1 MYWRQWLQTLFSL
14 AVLLAVLELL
24 LPSGELAKF
33 ARLVLG
39 LSLMLAVLEP
49 VVLLVNEEMLGVD
62 LTWLQGGEDAPDV
75 QQLAGTVQWA
85 AVRPFWDEHT
95 GSLAAQLED
104 ALAGLGEV
112 EKVEVRLPASGEGA
126 AMLEILIE
134 PFQPRLRQEVVQ
146 LASAL
151 LNISPQHISV
161 LPWSE

>member
-75 QQLAGTVQWA
+75 Q
-85 AVRPFWDEHT
+85 
-95 GSLAAQLED
+95 
-104 ALAGLGEV
+104 
-112 EKVEVRLPASGEGA
+112 
-126 AMLEILIE
+126 
-134 PFQPRLRQEVVQ
+134 
-146 LASAL
+146 
-151 LNISPQHISV
+151 
-161 LPWSE
+161 